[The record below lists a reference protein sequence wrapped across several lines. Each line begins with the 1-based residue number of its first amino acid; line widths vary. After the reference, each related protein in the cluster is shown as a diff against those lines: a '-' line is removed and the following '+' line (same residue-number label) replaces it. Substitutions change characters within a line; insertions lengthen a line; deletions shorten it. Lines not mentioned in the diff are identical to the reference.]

1 MPRMLPDFDAYV
13 RSFAEGGSS
22 GTLKKRM
29 AAVPDSLAR
38 VWCKTGYI
46 AGTSCLSGYVLCSN
60 GRRFAMSVL
69 CNDLK
74 ENQVGKAK
82 DLQDEIASILARQ
95 PAR

>member
-1 MPRMLPDFDAYV
+1 MD
-13 RSFAEGGSS
+13 GI
-22 GTLKKRM
+22 
-29 AAVPDSLAR
+29 PDSLAR

-46 AGTSCLSGYVLCSN
+46 AGTSCLSGYVICAN

-74 ENQVGKAK
+74 EGEVGKAK
-82 DLQDEIASILARQ
+82 DLQDAVAAILARQ